1 MTVDFARRILCIIG
15 PTAVGKTRLSLEIAR
30 HLDGEIISVDSRQVY
45 RHLDVGTDK
54 VSEET
59 RKQIRHHLLDVSGPG
74 SVFSAA
80 DFVDMALTAIRQIL
94 QRGKTPL
101 LAGGTPFYYQAL
113 FEGILTDDMPRDRRI
128 SESLNR
134 EWGGGKREGLLA
146 ELRKV
151 DPVSAERIHPN
162 DRRRVLRAL
171 EVFRLSGSPI
181 SAWYEEGARKRSGL
195 EPLYL
200 GLYRPKE
207 SLRERI
213 ARRARAQ
220 FQSGFPEEVGR
231 LMEMGYD
238 ATCPALQGFG
248 YRELVL
254 YHRGR
259 MTLEEALEADIRA
272 TRAFAK
278 RQMTW
283 FRKFK
288 PALWYDVTRSETN
301 DVMRQVVLL
310 WENQLKPPKSSVS

>member
-1 MTVDFARRILCIIG
+1 MDYPRRILCIIG

-30 HLDGEIISVDSRQVY
+30 RLDGEIISVDSRQVY

-59 RKQIRHHLLDVSGPG
+59 RKQIPHHLLDVAGPG
-74 SVFSAA
+74 RVFSAA
-80 DFVDMALTAIRQIL
+80 DFVDMALTAIGQIL

-113 FEGILTDDMPRDRRI
+113 FEGILTDDMPRDRRV
-128 SESLNR
+128 SGSLNR
-134 EWGGGKREGLLA
+134 EWDSGNAAALLA
-146 ELRKV
+146 ELEKV
-151 DPVSAERIHPN
+151 DPASAARIHPN
-162 DRRRVLRAL
+162 DRRRALRAL
-171 EVFRLSGSPI
+171 EVFRLSGSTI
-181 SAWYEEGARKRSGL
+181 STWYEKGTKKRSGL

-213 ARRARAQ
+213 TRRAAAQ
-220 FQSGFPEEVGR
+220 FESGFPEEVGR

-238 ATCPALQGFG
+238 ESCPALQGFG

-259 MTLEEALEADIRA
+259 MTLEEALEGDIRA

-283 FRKFK
+283 FRKFT
-288 PALWYDVTRSETN
+288 PALWYDVTRSKTN
-301 DVMRQVVLL
+301 DVMRQVILL
-310 WENQLKPPKSSVS
+310 WENHLKPPKASV

>member
-1 MTVDFARRILCIIG
+1 
-15 PTAVGKTRLSLEIAR
+15 
-30 HLDGEIISVDSRQVY
+30 
-45 RHLDVGTDK
+45 
-54 VSEET
+54 
-59 RKQIRHHLLDVSGPG
+59 
-74 SVFSAA
+74 
-80 DFVDMALTAIRQIL
+80 MALTAIRQIL

-113 FEGILTDDMPRDRRI
+113 FEGILTNDMPGDRRI
-128 SESLNR
+128 SGFLNR
-134 EWGGGKREGLLA
+134 QWDNGNAGALVA
-146 ELRKV
+146 ELKKV

-171 EVFRLSGSPI
+171 EVFRLSGTTI
-181 SAWYEEGARKRSGL
+181 SAWYEEGMRKRSGL

-213 ARRARAQ
+213 ARRAAAQ

-238 ATCPALQGFG
+238 ESCPALQGFG

-259 MTLEEALEADIRA
+259 MTLEEALEGDVRA

-283 FRKFK
+283 FRKFT
-288 PALWYDVTRSETN
+288 PALWYDVTRLKTN
-301 DVMRQVVLL
+301 DVMRQVILL
-310 WENQLKPPKSSVS
+310 WENHLKPPKASAS